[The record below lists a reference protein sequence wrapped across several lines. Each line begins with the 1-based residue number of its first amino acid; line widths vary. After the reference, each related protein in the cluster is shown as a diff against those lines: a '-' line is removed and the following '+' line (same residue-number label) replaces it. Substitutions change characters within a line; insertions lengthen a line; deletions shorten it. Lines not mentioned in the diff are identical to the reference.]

1 MLTIYRR
8 HRKACKHRDKG
19 REHRHCQCPI
29 WVDGFLGGK
38 ELRESLKL
46 RDWQRAQETVRE
58 WEANDRRDVKPERKR
73 LEDAWA
79 DCRADMQARKL
90 HIETIR
96 KYKTL
101 ESQMVDFAAR
111 HGLRFL
117 DEFTLADVSKFRSEW
132 SDGQRSSGKKLE
144 RLRTFF
150 SFGQKRKW
158 IPENPASDLK
168 APKITLCPTLPFT
181 HNEMLRVLSAIN
193 KYENEFSGRGSEKAR
208 RRQALVVLLR
218 YGGMRIGDTVSL
230 SANRIE
236 ENRLLL
242 YTQKT
247 GVPVNNVLPDFVL
260 KALEATPKVAGDFY
274 FWDGESKLETII
286 GSWRKRLNKLFE
298 LAEIS
303 NGHPH
308 RFRDTFA
315 VELLLTG
322 VPIERVSILL
332 GHESVRTTERNY
344 APWVRSRQ
352 EQLEAD
358 LTRAW
363 GLDPVIAAQTSQ
375 ARGTRQVHEK
385 KRSSNSQI
393 LKREIWRRGWD
404 SNPRMEVLQTSPL
417 GHLGTAP
424 NF

>member
-8 HRKACKHRDKG
+8 HRTSCKHRDKG
-19 REHRHCQCPI
+19 REHRHCGCPI

-38 ELRESLKL
+38 EMRESLKM
-46 RDWQRAQETVRE
+46 RDWQRAQEIVRE
-58 WEANDRRDVKPERKR
+58 WEANDRREVKAERKK
-73 LEDAWA
+73 LDDAWA
-79 DCRADMQARKL
+79 DYRADMLARKL
-90 HIETIR
+90 NPETIR

-111 HGLRFL
+111 HGFRFL
-117 DEFTLADVSKFRSEW
+117 DEFALDEVSKFRSEW
-132 SDGQRSSGKKLE
+132 TDGQRSSGKKLE

-150 SFGQKRKW
+150 TFGQKRKW

-181 HNEMLRVLSAIN
+181 HQEMLRVLAAIN
-193 KYENEFSGRGSEKAR
+193 KYKDEFPGRGLDNAR
-208 RRQALVVLLR
+208 RMQALVLLLR

-230 SANRIE
+230 STDRIE
-236 ENRLLL
+236 GNRLRL

-247 GVPVNNVLPDFVL
+247 GVPVNNILPEFVL
-260 KALEATPKVAGDFY
+260 KALDTTPKIGNFY
-274 FWDGESKLETII
+274 FWDGESILETII
-286 GSWRKRLNKLFE
+286 GSWRKRLKRLFE
-298 LAEIS
+298 LAEVKD
-303 NGHPH
+303 GHPH

-315 VELLLTG
+315 VELLLAG
-322 VPIERVSILL
+322 VPMERVSILL

-344 APWVRSRQ
+344 APWVRARQ

-363 GLDPVIAAQTSQ
+363 GLDPVIAAQT
-375 ARGTRQVHEK
+375 AETGGTRGVHGEN
-385 KRSSNSQI
+385 RRPNPLI
-393 LKREIWRRGWD
+393 LKPKKWRRGWD

-424 NF
+424 NL